1 MIKIDHNHTNNNSKY
16 LSESEIN
23 KILITAKTNYIH
35 FLWIGLIY
43 STGITVKELI
53 NIKVRDIN
61 LENMTLSIR
70 NDKRVQRKN
79 IVIPTQFYPYIHT
92 VVHNKKIED
101 FIFKGRGGKVHS
113 RTIQKMLEKIKKLT
127 GLDSRVNNIRK
138 SLAIHLYLRGWNE
151 KKICVFL
158 GHSSINSTRKMLKGI
173 TILEENPHPIHN
185 MHLNVA

>member
-1 MIKIDHNHTNNNSKY
+1 MKIDTNHTNNCSNY
-16 LSESEIN
+16 LSENEIN
-23 KILITAKTNYIH
+23 KILIAAKSNNNH

-61 LENMTLSIR
+61 TENMTLSIP

-79 IVIPTQFYPYIHT
+79 IVLPSQFYPHIHT
-92 VVHNKKIED
+92 VIHRKKTED
-101 FIFKGRGGKVHS
+101 FIFKGRKGRVHS
-113 RTIQKMLEKIKKLT
+113 RTILKMLEKIKKIT

-151 KKICVFL
+151 KKICLFL

-173 TILEENPHPIHN
+173 SILEENLHPIHN